1 MRFLA
6 VLVVLTASLT
16 SNAQEKGTEYVFKEI
31 GWKIALPSS
40 FQVVGIDSALIQ
52 TQKGTRMIEDANDVR
67 VDLSTFKVLIYA
79 KKGASNFFQVS
90 LDKFDG
96 QKDRRWDSTTQAIK
110 DLMYYTLSKQM
121 PDAKFDSASSTL
133 NIDWMRFDEFV
144 VRVSFRDNAK
154 AELFVLSNLYRGY
167 QVGITYLCLDEPTR
181 SEIEDMLKRST
192 FSK

>member
-133 NIDWMRFDEFV
+133 NIDWM
-144 VRVSFRDNAK
+144 
-154 AELFVLSNLYRGY
+154 NL
-167 QVGITYLCLDEPTR
+167 L
-181 SEIEDMLKRST
+181 
-192 FSK
+192 